1 MPFPN
6 EHAARQTDPGQYKEF
21 RRGSPKGFPAGID
34 AIFGIKGE
42 GQNRVSEI
50 QSLRFDKTKWT
61 PEAAKK
67 WLKDHDFKTTL
78 EAAAEPKKKTEVE
91 KDFWHGIIF

>member
-21 RRGSPKGFPAGID
+21 RRTHPKGFPDGID

-42 GQNRVSEI
+42 GKNRTSEI
-50 QSLRFDKTKWT
+50 QTLRFDKKKWT

-67 WLKDHDFKTTL
+67 WLKKHNFKTTL
-78 EAAAEPKKKTEVE
+78 EVAAKPKTKEVT
-91 KDFWHGIIF
+91 KDFWNGVL

>member
-21 RRGSPKGFPAGID
+21 RRSHPKDFPAGID
-34 AIFGIKGE
+34 VIWGIKGE
-42 GQNRVSEI
+42 GANRTSEI

-61 PEAAKK
+61 PDAAKK
-67 WLKDHDFKTTL
+67 WLKDNGFKTTL
-78 EAAAEPKKKTEVE
+78 EVAAGPTKKS
-91 KDFWHGIIF
+91 FWNGVL